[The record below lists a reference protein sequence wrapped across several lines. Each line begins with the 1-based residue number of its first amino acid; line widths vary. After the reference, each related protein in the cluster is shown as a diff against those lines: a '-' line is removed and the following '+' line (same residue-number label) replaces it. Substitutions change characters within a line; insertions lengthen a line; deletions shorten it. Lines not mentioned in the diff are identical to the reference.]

1 MRSPSFFATLESRD
15 DGEEHSSAEN
25 KNDKRFDALRRPG
38 ICHRLEHMR
47 TILSVLLLTLFS
59 VTAIAQT
66 TADKPQDEGQPF
78 TLKAQSNVVLVPT
91 TVQTKH
97 GEMIYALKPE
107 QFVVEDNGVP
117 QTVHVDED
125 TDALGL
131 SLVVVVQCSRSA
143 GWEFPK
149 LAGLGPMID
158 AIAGGAPR
166 EVAVVTYGS
175 APLLLGKFSS
185 HAESTGEAL
194 AQLQPCDDPDA
205 STLDAVAYATRL
217 LEARQN
223 HYRHAILLI
232 SETRDHGSTAK
243 AAAVIAALGR
253 TNTVVDSVAF
263 GPGKT
268 EILNDLKY
276 GGGSGYVGLL
286 IMAVNA
292 LKKNAAHELAALS
305 GGEYINF
312 TTQKGF
318 DEGLHTLSNHVHN
331 YYLLSFQPHAEANGS
346 PAPGMHAIR
355 VKVPDYP
362 DARIRFRESYFA
374 GELDSAA
381 AGTD

>member
-1 MRSPSFFATLESRD
+1 MRLLLPV
-15 DGEEHSSAEN
+15 
-25 KNDKRFDALRRPG
+25 
-38 ICHRLEHMR
+38 
-47 TILSVLLLTLFS
+47 VLLCTAVAAAQNPPATGDQSYTLR
-59 VTAIAQT
+59 T
-66 TADKPQDEGQPF
+66 
-78 TLKAQSNVVLVPT
+78 QSNIVLIPT

-97 GEMIYALKPE
+97 GDIIYELKQD

-117 QTVHVDED
+117 QTVHLDED
-125 TDALGL
+125 TDSLGL

-143 GWEFPK
+143 GYEFPK
-149 LAGLGPMID
+149 LNGLGTMVD

-166 EVAVVTYGS
+166 EVAVITYGS
-175 APLLLGKFSS
+175 APLLLGKFSNNVDAMGS
-185 HAESTGEAL
+185 AL

-205 STLDAVAYATRL
+205 STLDAVDYATRL
-217 LEARQN
+217 LEARKN

-232 SETRDHGSTAK
+232 SETRDHGSTKK
-243 AAAVIAALGR
+243 AAEVIAALGR

-268 EILNDLKY
+268 EVLNDLKY
-276 GGGSGYVGLL
+276 GGGGPIGLL

-318 DEGLHTLSNHVHN
+318 DQGLQQLTNHVHN
-331 YYLLSFQPHAEANGS
+331 YYLLSFQPRAEANGEPS
-346 PAPGMHAIR
+346 PGMHRIR
-355 VKVPDYP
+355 VKIPDYP
-362 DARIRFRESYFA
+362 DAHVRFRESYFA

-381 AGTD
+381 ANTN

>member
-1 MRSPSFFATLESRD
+1 
-15 DGEEHSSAEN
+15 
-25 KNDKRFDALRRPG
+25 
-38 ICHRLEHMR
+38 MR
-47 TILSVLLLTLFS
+47 TLLAVLLLS
-59 VTAIAQT
+59 STALAQMPGQSPANSQASSQPGAH
-66 TADKPQDEGQPF
+66 ADAPQAGSSNPSQSY

-97 GEMIYALKPE
+97 GDMIYGLKPE

-149 LAGLGPMID
+149 LSGLGTMIEG
-158 AIAGGAPR
+158 ITGGAPR
-166 EVAVVTYGS
+166 EVAVVEYGS

-185 HAESTGEAL
+185 RADSLGNAL
-194 AQLQPCDDPDA
+194 SQLQPCDDPDA

-232 SETRDHGSTAK
+232 SETRDHGSTTK
-243 AAAVIAALGR
+243 AAQVIAALGR

-263 GPGKT
+263 SPGKN
-268 EILNDLKY
+268 EVMSDLKY
-276 GGGSGYVGLL
+276 GGGSGPIGLL
-286 IMAVNA
+286 IMAING
-292 LKKNAAHELAALS
+292 LKKNAAREMAALS

-312 TTQKGF
+312 TNQKGF
-318 DEGLHTLSNHVHN
+318 DNGLHQLSNHVHN
-331 YYLLSFQPHAEANGS
+331 YYLLSFQPHSEANGS
-346 PAPGMHAIR
+346 PARGMHVIR
-355 VKVPDYP
+355 VKIPDYP
-362 DARIRFRESYFA
+362 DARIRFRQSYFS
-374 GELDSAA
+374 GELDAA
-381 AGTD
+381 EANTD

>member
-1 MRSPSFFATLESRD
+1 
-15 DGEEHSSAEN
+15 
-25 KNDKRFDALRRPG
+25 
-38 ICHRLEHMR
+38 MR
-47 TILSVLLLTLFS
+47 TLLSVLLLSAAALGQAPANDVQPYTL
-59 VTAIAQT
+59 QT
-66 TADKPQDEGQPF
+66 
-78 TLKAQSNVVLVPT
+78 QSNVVLVPT

-117 QTVHVDED
+117 QTIQLDED
-125 TDALGL
+125 TDSLGL
-131 SLVVVVQCSRSA
+131 SLVVAVQCSRSA

-149 LAGLGPMID
+149 LAGLGAMID
-158 AIAGGAPR
+158 GIAGGAPR
-166 EVAVVTYGS
+166 EVAIVAYGS
-175 APLLLGKFSS
+175 TPVLLGKFSS
-185 HAESTGEAL
+185 SLEDMGDAL
-194 AQLQPCDDPDA
+194 AQLQPCDDSGA
-205 STLDAVAYATRL
+205 STFDAVAYATRL
-217 LEARQN
+217 LERRQN

-243 AAAVIAALGR
+243 PAQVVAALGR

-268 EILNDLKY
+268 EVLNDLKY
-276 GGGSGYVGLL
+276 GGGSGPIGLL
-286 IMAVNA
+286 VMAVNG
-292 LKKNAAHELAALS
+292 LKKNAAREMAALS

-318 DEGLHTLSNHVHN
+318 DEGLHQLSNHVHN

-362 DARIRFRESYFA
+362 SAHIRFRESYFA
-374 GELDSAA
+374 GDLDAA
-381 AGTD
+381 VPAN

>member
-1 MRSPSFFATLESRD
+1 MRA
-15 DGEEHSSAEN
+15 
-25 KNDKRFDALRRPG
+25 
-38 ICHRLEHMR
+38 
-47 TILSVLLLTLFS
+47 ILTVLLLY
-59 VTAIAQT
+59 TAAAVAQEPPT
-66 TADKPQDEGQPF
+66 TGDQSY
-78 TLKAQSNVVLVPT
+78 TLKTQSNIVFVPT

-97 GEMIYALKPE
+97 GEIIYTLKQN

-117 QTVHVDED
+117 QIAHLDED

-143 GWEFPK
+143 GYEFPK
-149 LAGLGPMID
+149 LNGLGTMVD
-158 AIAGGAPR
+158 AIAGDAPR
-166 EVAVVTYGS
+166 EVAIVTYGS

-185 HAESTGEAL
+185 SVDAMAHALG
-194 AQLQPCDDPDA
+194 QLEPCDDPDA
-205 STLDAVAYATRL
+205 STLDAVDYATRL
-217 LEARQN
+217 LDARKN

-232 SETRDHGSTAK
+232 SETRDHGSTKKPAE
-243 AAAVIAALGR
+243 VVAALGL

-268 EILNDLKY
+268 EVLNDLKY
-276 GGGSGYVGLL
+276 GGGSGPIGLL

-305 GGEYINF
+305 GGEYTNF

-318 DEGLHTLSNHVHN
+318 DQGLQQLTNHVHN
-331 YYLLSFQPHAEANGS
+331 YYLLSFQPHAEANGEPS
-346 PAPGMHAIR
+346 PGMHKIR

-362 DARIRFRESYFA
+362 AARVQFRENYFA

-381 AGTD
+381 ANTN

>member
-1 MRSPSFFATLESRD
+1 MRTLLPVLLFCATL
-15 DGEEHSSAEN
+15 
-25 KNDKRFDALRRPG
+25 
-38 ICHRLEHMR
+38 RL
-47 TILSVLLLTLFS
+47 L
-59 VTAIAQT
+59 AQT
-66 TADKPQDEGQPF
+66 PSATDDQSY
-78 TLKAQSNVVLVPT
+78 TLKTQSNVVLVPT

-97 GEMIYALKPE
+97 GEMIYELKPE

-125 TDALGL
+125 TDSLGL
-131 SLVVVVQCSRSA
+131 SLVVVVQCSRAA
-143 GWEFPK
+143 GYEYPK
-149 LAGLGPMID
+149 LGGLGAMID
-158 AIAGGAPR
+158 GIAGDAPR
-166 EVAVVTYGS
+166 EVANVTYGS
-175 APLLLGKFSS
+175 APLLLGKFSNS
-185 HAESTGEAL
+185 VDAMARAL
-194 AQLQPCDDPDA
+194 AQLEPCDDPEA

-243 AAAVIAALGR
+243 PAEVVAALGR

-268 EILNDLKY
+268 EVMSDLKY
-276 GGGSGYVGLL
+276 GGGSGPIGLL
-286 IMAVNA
+286 VMAVNA

-318 DEGLHTLSNHVHN
+318 DEGLHQLSNHVHN
-331 YYLLSFQPHAEANGS
+331 YYLLSFQPHAEANGE
-346 PAPGMHAIR
+346 PASGMHRIR
-355 VKVPDYP
+355 VRIPDYP
-362 DARIRFRESYFA
+362 DARVRFRESYFA

-381 AGTD
+381 ANVN